1 MSFSSKNCFVDS
13 SFLLSPSSSHYH
25 SPWALHLNEY
35 PFCCHDMCM
44 HICAWVHMYMLQA
57 WMCMSAQLCCVC
69 MYTTVPCES
78 LCVYMCV
85 YVYIFAFCYPFLPEY
100 LCLLSLTYLSVFLKH
115 MVKDSLTGPNI
126 LNMLKADFALSSS
139 LSLGK
144 LLDYIPK
151 ASTQNLFLYL
161 TTVSFL

>member
-1 MSFSSKNCFVDS
+1 
-13 SFLLSPSSSHYH
+13 
-25 SPWALHLNEY
+25 
-35 PFCCHDMCM
+35 MCM
-44 HICAWVHMYMLQA
+44 HV
-57 WMCMSAQLCCVC
+57 
-69 MYTTVPCES
+69 
-78 LCVYMCV
+78 CV

-100 LCLLSLTYLSVFLKH
+100 LCLLSLIYLSVFLKH

-151 ASTQNLFLYL
+151 ASTQDLFLYL
-161 TTVSFL
+161 TTVSFLRLNTKLQQSKFIIFLHKLKLSNQDIQIQ